1 MKLYQTPEGGPVIE
15 HDGAL
20 WQPTGDAE
28 DAETPNLQFHDGD
41 LAEYG
46 WEPYTGP
53 RDGLTPVAERQP
65 GRRLPRLLATPDSL
79 SEAAWEFLR
88 AQDDHVGLYVAQGWG
103 DGEWVNVE
111 IGMYTLGHTPGH
123 TPYYEKILA
132 RHLDNCDR
140 RRHHRRTRPALDE
153 LRVLTWEGDS
163 REPEE
168 HTLTPE
174 RVARLLADRRQD
186 AEQQLREAEGRLRRH
201 AVRLVREGAE
211 PSEVVE
217 LFGDLVA
224 EAVDR
229 EVRAVEAEKT
239 VGEALAEIESP
250 VTMRVERDRFGGD
263 ELRVTPDVLADWEA
277 ELTGQTAA
285 SREEVAEAVDRVCA
299 AIARRGLAVRVASDP
314 HAGEWIV
321 VSY

>member
-1 MKLYQTPEGGPVIE
+1 RPRRGRGGAARPGRPRPARPPRGRRPADIGSPSPSPHRSHNHQKRRRPLMKLYQTPEGGPVIE

-20 WQPTGDAE
+20 WQPTG

-79 SEAAWEFLR
+79 SETAWEFLR
-88 AQDDHVGLYVAQGWG
+88 AQDNHVGLYVAQGWG

-132 RHLDNCDR
+132 RHLDNCDK

-186 AEQQLREAEGRLRRH
+186 AEQQLREAEGRVRR
-201 AVRLVREGAE
+201 RGGGGARPARGE
-211 PSEVVE
+211 PGRGSR
-217 LFGDLVA
+217 G
-224 EAVDR
+224 R
-229 EVRAVEAEKT
+229 GPGVRAHRPEGPA
-239 VGEALAEIESP
+239 GA
-250 VTMRVERDRFGGD
+250 GGG
-263 ELRVTPDVLADWEA
+263 RP
-277 ELTGQTAA
+277 
-285 SREEVAEAVDRVCA
+285 
-299 AIARRGLAVRVASDP
+299 ARRGVDRRLLLGRGGPPCRYQGGPRSRVAK
-314 HAGEWIV
+314 
-321 VSY
+321 

>member
-1 MKLYQTPEGGPVIE
+1 MKLYQTPDGVAVIE

-28 DAETPNLQFHDGD
+28 TPDLQFHDGD

-46 WEPYTGP
+46 WQPYTGP
-53 RDGLTPVAERQP
+53 VDGLTPVAERQP
-65 GRRLPRLLATPDSL
+65 GRRLPRLLATPEDL
-79 SEAAWEFLR
+79 SETAWALLR

-103 DGEWVNVE
+103 DGAWVNVE
-111 IGMYTLGHTPGH
+111 IGMYTPGPDVIECLL
-123 TPYYEKILA
+123 TEQ
-132 RHLDNCDR
+132 LDRCDR
-140 RRHHRRTRPALDE
+140 RSRTGSQPALDE

-168 HTLTPE
+168 HTLSPE

-186 AEQQLREAEGRLRRH
+186 AEQQLREAEDRLRRH

-217 LFGDLVA
+217 LFGDQVA
-224 EAVDR
+224 DEVDR
-229 EVRAVEAEKT
+229 EQRALAAEAA
-239 VGEALAEIESP
+239 VGEALAEIGDAVS
-250 VTMRVERDRFGGD
+250 VRVERDRFGGD
-263 ELRVTPDVLADWEA
+263 ALRVTPDVVPAWEA
-277 ELTGQTAA
+277 ELTGQTTA
-285 SREEVAEAVDRVCA
+285 SPAEVAEAVDRVCA
-299 AIARRGLAVRVASDP
+299 AIARKGLAVRVASDP